1 MRAPVSARAP
11 RAALRGGGDGEDLV
25 PVVLER
31 RAGGRQGGGLAG
43 AGGSGHQHQ
52 GVIAGQR
59 RGGLDLG
66 RVHLDTRGR
75 GRPGQLVGAGVP
87 ARYGIGRATRGEPA
101 RRAGR

>member
-1 MRAPVSARAP
+1 VTARTWCPSCSSAVRVVA
-11 RAALRGGGDGEDLV
+11 RV
-25 PVVLER
+25 VVLP
-31 RAGGRQGGGLAG
+31 APA
-43 AGGSGHQHQ
+43 APATQHQ

-75 GRPGQLVGAGVP
+75 GRPGHLVGAGVP

-101 RRAGR
+101 RRSGR